1 MSDFDGVGWDETKP
15 EREGPN
21 RETAPKGV
29 HNAKIISAEKYKSK
43 AGNWTVK
50 VVFELEDGKYWD
62 HVEYYGLWNQDA
74 NARDI
79 ATKYF
84 TQLCMAIGMKQ
95 HPESVMS
102 LVNKNLQLGIYTVTD
117 SWKDNETG
125 EERSTEKTRISEYLT
140 DANMPSPKVSMATK
154 KSPPSL

>member
-50 VVFELEDGKYWD
+50 VVFGPRRILRV
-62 HVEYYGLWNQDA
+62 VEPRCQ
-74 NARDI
+74 R
-79 ATKYF
+79 
-84 TQLCMAIGMKQ
+84 
-95 HPESVMS
+95 
-102 LVNKNLQLGIYTVTD
+102 
-117 SWKDNETG
+117 
-125 EERSTEKTRISEYLT
+125 
-140 DANMPSPKVSMATK
+140 
-154 KSPPSL
+154 